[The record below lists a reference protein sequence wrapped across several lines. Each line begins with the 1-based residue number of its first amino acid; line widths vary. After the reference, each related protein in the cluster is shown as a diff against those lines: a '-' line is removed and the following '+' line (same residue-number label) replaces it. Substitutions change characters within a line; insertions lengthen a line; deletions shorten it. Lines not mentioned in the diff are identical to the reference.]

1 MIQYLLVEDEHFAAE
16 EIRRMIQKLRPDYQM
31 VGQTDSVDGTISF
44 LRHIS
49 VDLIILDIR
58 LSDGISFEIFEQVS
72 TDIPILFTTAY
83 DEYALQAFKVNSVHY
98 LLKPVEEAE
107 LETALYRF
115 EQNSHVHPTSAQYK
129 KLEKSL
135 REHNKK
141 NRFLVQTG
149 DTYQYVETGEIAFFY
164 SEEKYVFLHTFTDK
178 RYIVNY
184 TLEQLEQML
193 DERIFFRV
201 ARNCIANIKAISKIS
216 KYFAGRLK
224 LNFVPKCPHEALVSR
239 NRVTDFLKWVD
250 DIPY

>member
-16 EIRRMIQKLRPDYQM
+16 EIKRMIQKLRPGYRM
-31 VGQTDSVDGTISF
+31 AGQTDSVEGTVSF
-44 LRHIS
+44 LRHTS

-72 TDIPILFTTAY
+72 TDTPVLFTTAY
-83 DEYALQAFKVNSVHY
+83 DEYALQAFRVNSVHY

-107 LETALYRF
+107 LETALRRF
-115 EQNSHVHPTSAQYK
+115 EQNNRVRPASTPYK
-129 KLEKSL
+129 NLEKSL
-135 REHNKK
+135 WEHNKK

-149 DTYQYVETGEIAFFY
+149 DSYQYVETKGTAFFY

-178 RYIVNY
+178 RYMVNY

-193 DERIFFRV
+193 DERMFFRV
-201 ARNCIANIKAISKIS
+201 ARNCIANIKAIGKIS
-216 KYFAGRLK
+216 KYFTGRLK
-224 LNFVPKCPHEALVSR
+224 LNFVPQCPHEVLVSR
-239 NRVTDFLKWVD
+239 NRVADFLKWVD

>member
-31 VGQTDSVDGTISF
+31 VGQTDSVGGTVSF
-44 LRHIS
+44 LRHTS

-72 TDIPILFTTAY
+72 TDPPILFTTAY

-107 LETALYRF
+107 LETALCRF
-115 EQNSHVHPTSAQYK
+115 EQNNHVHPASVQYK
-129 KLEKSL
+129 KLERSL
-135 REHNKK
+135 WEHNKK

-149 DTYQYVETGEIAFFY
+149 DTYQYMETGEIAFFY
-164 SEEKYVFLHTFTDK
+164 SEEKYVFLHTFIDK

-193 DERIFFRV
+193 DERTFFRV

-224 LNFVPKCPHEALVSR
+224 LDFVPKCPHEILVSR